1 MNYML
6 LENQTLSSMKKQVS
20 GYVKTDKEDP
30 VPSEREKCHAKNI
43 TCILII
49 YPEDLADGPVKKV
62 DPEVQAQKS
71 ASEIAK
77 ETAIKKKYM
86 KFVTGD

>member
-6 LENQTLSSMKKQVS
+6 LENHTLSSMKKQVS

-49 YPEDLADGPVKKV
+49 YPEDLADGPVKRE
-62 DPEVQAQKS
+62 DPDE
-71 ASEIAK
+71 
-77 ETAIKKKYM
+77 
-86 KFVTGD
+86 